1 MTGGSSG
8 AAVLT
13 AMLCACAG
21 TPVPPPPPTPE
32 LELDLHPT
40 ELPAYE
46 RMLEGFDPV
55 VTARDWRRGD
65 RALLGL
71 ELRDGEETRRWL
83 VLVTVE
89 DVALSRVGQRG
100 EVVSERMT
108 WQVPIRDRG
117 NLEFTSEMMALR
129 VLVADEDGRPLGES
143 MVKVPRQLLEKGFAR
158 ACAANEH
165 GPPILAFDP
174 DSPHPPDEGPPEDK
188 RPHAEAVLSLVALLG
203 IVKEDPIL
211 SSLMWEVVEPPSLL
225 SVIWNLGVTVTLR
238 AHFTQAVRARSPP
251 PHLPDTGAVWWVPF
265 TLLVNDSPALF
276 CELLVTSP
284 WAPITLSGGI
294 VGIHAR
300 HPSRPDLQFT
310 MALLA
315 ARRGEPSAASTGT
328 CPAFEEPAAEEGRDS
343 RIP

>member
-1 MTGGSSG
+1 MRCGSGG

-13 AMLCACAG
+13 AMLSACAG
-21 TPVPPPPPTPE
+21 APIPPLPPAPD
-32 LELDLHPT
+32 LELDLGPEAIPT
-40 ELPAYE
+40 YD
-46 RMLEGFDPV
+46 RVLEGFDPV

-71 ELRDGEETRRWL
+71 ELREGERRRHWL
-83 VLVTVE
+83 VLLTVE
-89 DVALSRVGQRG
+89 EVALRHVGRTG

-117 NLEFTSEMMALR
+117 DLEFTSEMMAVR
-129 VLVADEDGRPLGES
+129 VLVADEGGNPLGES
-143 MVKVPRQLLEKGFAR
+143 LVKVPRQLLEKGFAR

-174 DSPHPPDEGPPEDK
+174 DSPRPAAVDPPEDK

-211 SSLMWEVVEPPSLL
+211 SSLLWEVVEPPSLL

-238 AHFTQAVRARSPP
+238 AHFTQAVRAGALP

-284 WAPITLSGGI
+284 WAPVTLCGGI

-300 HPSRPDLQFT
+300 HPSRPDLRFS

-315 ARRGEPSAASTGT
+315 ARRGEPAGAGSGPAT
-328 CPAFEEPAAEEGRDS
+328 AFEEPARDEGQDS